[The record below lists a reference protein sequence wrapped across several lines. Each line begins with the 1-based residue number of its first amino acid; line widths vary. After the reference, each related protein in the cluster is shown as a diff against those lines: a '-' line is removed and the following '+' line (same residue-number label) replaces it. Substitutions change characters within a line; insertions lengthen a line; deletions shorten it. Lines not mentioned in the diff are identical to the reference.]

1 MAQKVTGY
9 IKLQIPAA
17 KATASP
23 PVGPAL
29 GQHGVN
35 ISQFIKEFNERTKD
49 QAGFKIPVV
58 ITVYADRS
66 FTFITKT
73 PPTPMLIMKAIG
85 LESGSGVP
93 NKNKVG
99 TITRAQVREIAEKK
113 MPDLNAATLEAAE
126 SQVAGTCRS
135 MGVTVVD

>member
-1 MAQKVTGY
+1 MAKKVAA
-9 IKLQIPAA
+9 IVKLQVNAG
-17 KATASP
+17 KATPQP
-23 PVGPAL
+23 PIGPAL

-35 ISQFIKEFNERTKD
+35 IAAFIKEFNARTKD
-49 QAGFKIPVV
+49 MEGYKIPVV

-73 PPTPMLIMKAIG
+73 PPTPLLVLKAIG
-85 LESGSGVP
+85 LEKGSGVP
-93 NKNKVG
+93 NKTKVG
-99 TITRAQVREIAEKK
+99 TITKAQVAEIAKTK
-113 MPDLNAATLEAAE
+113 LPDLNVNSLEAAE

>member
-1 MAQKVTGY
+1 MAQKVTGI

-35 ISQFIKEFNERTKD
+35 IAAFIKEFNART
-49 QAGFKIPVV
+49 QAMEGYKIPVV

-73 PPTPMLIMKAIG
+73 PPTPLLVLKAIG
-85 LESGSGVP
+85 LDKGSGAP
-93 NKNKVG
+93 NKTKVG
-99 TITRAQVREIAEKK
+99 TITRAQIAEIAKTK
-113 MPDLNAATLEAAE
+113 MQDLEGATQEAVE

>member
-1 MAQKVTGY
+1 M
-9 IKLQIPAA
+9 
-17 KATASP
+17 
-23 PVGPAL
+23 
-29 GQHGVN
+29 
-35 ISQFIKEFNERTKD
+35 
-49 QAGFKIPVV
+49 V

-126 SQVAGTCRS
+126 SQVAGTCPVYGRYGCGLNFACRGFRAIRLTS
-135 MGVTVVD
+135 KMWEDYSASPL